1 MESVESG
8 ESVENV
14 EGVIMVVQYLLSGS
28 TLAAVGVVLGFIMKA
43 LRGTRAMLRA
53 EIVGIYYRYIDAAA
67 MPEYEYNS
75 LVDLYAQYKSLGG
88 NGFVAKIYNEMINTW
103 KVTKR

>member
-1 MESVESG
+1 
-8 ESVENV
+8 
-14 EGVIMVVQYLLSGS
+14 
-28 TLAAVGVVLGFIMKA
+28 
-43 LRGTRAMLRA
+43 
-53 EIVGIYYRYIDAAA
+53 